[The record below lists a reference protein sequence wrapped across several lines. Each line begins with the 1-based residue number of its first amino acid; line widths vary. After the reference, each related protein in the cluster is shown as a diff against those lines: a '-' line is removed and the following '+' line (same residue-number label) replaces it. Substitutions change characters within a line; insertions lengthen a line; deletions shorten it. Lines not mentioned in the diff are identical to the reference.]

1 MKGCR
6 LSSILFLFTVWL
18 SFIACKDEEYSE
30 EVYVPMADLPDVVEE
45 NLNFYFPDEMPI
57 SVEELIDNESGK
69 VFYYIRYNQDTY
81 VALDISGELLAMM
94 CSEHPFPIALCE
106 KYAEAFRYVESD
118 FGDEVRAFRKTEYGI
133 ALGMKEGGNFLGFDA
148 NMQECLGYELVGL
161 EEYGD
166 ISDVLPDPVSPFL
179 GVYFPETKLLDVLIP
194 TERMEN
200 PDFSYKVWLY
210 GGYILTFDRNYTW
223 KILENDSGK
232 SLPKALF
239 GTLPEE
245 VNTYIQAHCPELNIS
260 RMEKKVESETI
271 QYYFETT
278 GHEVYAISIDNPD
291 RPIQWPNKEINAFI
305 QTYFDLSSTSK
316 RTTFSTD
323 TRIFVVALPNGF
335 DFAMNESGEWQYVD
349 GHGLSFFELK
359 EPIVPETII
368 QEVEEQYQVT
378 IERVAPLSGNLSE
391 GYLLHDASGISYEY
405 TGNEIRKLET
415 SWSVNE
421 KIHRYIRSH
430 YPDDLEFEWVKT
442 QNGIIIYRLAD
453 GTELCFDVQGDRVR

>member
-18 SFIACKDEEYSE
+18 SFIACTDEEYSE
-30 EVYVPMADLPDVVEE
+30 DVYVPMADLPDVVEE
-45 NLNFYFPDEMPI
+45 NLNFYFPDEIPI

-69 VFYYIRYNQDTY
+69 VFYYIRYNQDTH
-81 VALDISGELLAMM
+81 VALDMSGELLAMM
-94 CSEHPFPIALCE
+94 CLEHPFPIALCE

-118 FGDEVRAFRKTEYGI
+118 FGDEVCAFRKTEYGI
-133 ALGMKEGGNFLGFDA
+133 ALGMKESGNFLGFDA

-245 VNTYIQAHCPELNIS
+245 VNTYIQVHCPELNIS

-305 QTYFDLSSTSK
+305 QTYFGLSSTSK

-349 GHGLSFFELK
+349 GYGLSFSELK

-378 IERVAPLSGNLSE
+378 IERVAPLSENLSE
-391 GYLLHDASGISYEY
+391 GYLLRDASGISYEY
-405 TGNEIRKLET
+405 TGNEIRRLET

-453 GTELCFDVQGDRVR
+453 GTELCFDAQGDRVR

>member
-18 SFIACKDEEYSE
+18 SFIACTDEEYSE

-45 NLNFYFPDEMPI
+45 NLNFYFPNEMPI

-69 VFYYIRYNQDTY
+69 IFYYIRYNQDTY
-81 VALDISGELLAMM
+81 VVLDISGELLAMM

-133 ALGMKEGGNFLGFDA
+133 ALGMKESGNFLGFDA
-148 NMQECLGYELVGL
+148 DMQECLGYELVGL

-245 VNTYIQAHCPELNIS
+245 VNTYIQVHCPELNIS
-260 RMEKKVESETI
+260 RMEKNVESETI

-305 QTYFDLSSTSK
+305 QTYFGLSSISK
-316 RTTFSTD
+316 RTIFSTD

-349 GHGLSFFELK
+349 GYGLSFSELK

-378 IERVAPLSGNLSE
+378 IERVSPLSENLSE
-391 GYLLHDASGISYEY
+391 GYLLRDASGISYEY

-415 SWSVNE
+415 SWSANE
-421 KIHRYIRSH
+421 KIHRYIRNH

-453 GTELCFDVQGDRVR
+453 GTELCFDAQGDRVR